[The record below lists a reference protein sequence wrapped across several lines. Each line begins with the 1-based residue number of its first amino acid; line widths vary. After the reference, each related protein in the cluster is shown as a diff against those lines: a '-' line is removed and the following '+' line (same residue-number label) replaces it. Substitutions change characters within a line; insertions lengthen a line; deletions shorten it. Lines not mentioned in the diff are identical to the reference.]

1 MKYPTFS
8 RRKAMPKGAAQRVS
22 RVFTVELFRN
32 PNIDFLG
39 KKWFFL
45 GLSLI
50 LSVGGLLSMLFW
62 HHIPLGV
69 DFSGGTIV
77 RVKFT
82 TPPNAD
88 AIRGDMDRAGLK
100 NARIEPYG
108 AASKNG
114 VLVSLEQKET
124 SEQALDQG
132 KNTIIKALSG
142 Q

>member
-50 LSVGGLLSMLFW
+50 LSVGGILSMLFW

-69 DFSGGTIV
+69 DFRGGTIV
-77 RVKFT
+77 DVKFT
-82 TPPNAD
+82 STPD
-88 AIRGDMDRAGLK
+88 VDKIRSIMDSAGLK
-100 NARIEPYG
+100 NARIQRFG
-108 AASKNG
+108 AAANNE
-114 VLVSLEQKET
+114 VLISLEEKEM

-132 KNTIIKALSG
+132 KNN
-142 Q
+142 

>member
-1 MKYPTFS
+1 M
-8 RRKAMPKGAAQRVS
+8 
-22 RVFTVELFRN
+22 ELFRN

-39 KKWFFL
+39 KKWIFL
-45 GLSLI
+45 GLSLV
-50 LSVGGLLSMLFW
+50 LSVSGLLSMLFW

-88 AIRGDMDRAGLK
+88 TIRADMDRAGLK
-100 NARIEPYG
+100 NARIQPYG
-108 AASKNG
+108 PASNNE

-142 Q
+142 QAPEGKQDLNNVGYGSIRNIPN